1 MNFYNS
7 IYKISFVKESFS
19 QLLEY
24 FKILYIFFGKIQF
37 NCPYLKHYRKKILNF
52 VEYFDIRNYF
62 SNRKYSLKKQ
72 IDDLI
77 FIYLLHCFKI
87 NFLKLFRIVLVS

>member
-7 IYKISFVKESFS
+7 IYKISLVKESFS
-19 QLLEY
+19 QLLKY

-37 NCPYLKHYRKKILNF
+37 NCPYLKYCRKKILNF

-62 SNRKYSLKKQ
+62 KKGN
-72 IDDLI
+72 ILWKNKSMI
-77 FIYLLHCFKI
+77 WFLFIYYI
-87 NFLKLFRIVLVS
+87 VSKLTF